1 MALPS
6 IHPDTIEE
14 IRAKVDIAEVVS
26 DYVVLKK
33 RGKDLLGLCPFHD
46 EKTPS
51 FTVSPTKQFYHCFG
65 CGAGGNAIKFLMEV
79 NKAPFAQVVMD
90 LAQRYQIPVKTLE
103 PERHEEIQRELS
115 LKEQLYEIVA
125 IAKDFYQYSLRQPE
139 GKIALDYVREQRQLT
154 EETIQIFGLGYA
166 PGGWDS
172 LYRYLVE
179 QKRYPIELVEKA
191 GLIKPRQSGNGHYD
205 QFRDR
210 LMIPI
215 HDAQGRAIAFG
226 SRTLTNE
233 EPKYL
238 NSPETPL
245 FDKGR
250 TLFALDK
257 AKQAIAKRDA
267 ALVVEGYFDAIAL
280 HAAGFQHAVA
290 SLGTAF
296 TQEQIK
302 QLLRYTDSKQIIFNF
317 DADKAGIKATQ
328 RTLTEIEPLIY
339 SGQAQVRILN
349 LPGGKDADEFL
360 RTEQGLEGY
369 QTALETA
376 PLWIDWQLAQI
387 FLGRDPSQADQLQG
401 VMKEVIRLV
410 AKIDNPS
417 FRSHYIARASE
428 LINHEDSHYKKQLEV
443 TILAQVNRFRK
454 AQSRNP
460 AATPEPEAIA
470 ISSQTISLAQAEE
483 LLLRIYLHSPAQRHS
498 IEALL
503 AEKELMFSLSHHR
516 WLWQQILETPP
527 EIKQN
532 RAHNQL
538 LGKML
543 DILTH
548 HPERMHLLGALLYL
562 TETTEIDVR
571 RATLNIR
578 GAIATLEYVNW
589 TQHRRYCK
597 EKWQSLDP
605 NHPDFVYYVREFEQ
619 ADRKLKA
626 IAQER
631 RFSNLE
637 IHHAET

>member
-296 TQEQIK
+296 TQDQIK

-401 VMKEVIRLV
+401 VLKEVIRLV

>member
-1 MALPS
+1 
-6 IHPDTIEE
+6 
-14 IRAKVDIAEVVS
+14 
-26 DYVVLKK
+26 
-33 RGKDLLGLCPFHD
+33 
-46 EKTPS
+46 
-51 FTVSPTKQFYHCFG
+51 
-65 CGAGGNAIKFLMEV
+65 
-79 NKAPFAQVVMD
+79 
-90 LAQRYQIPVKTLE
+90 
-103 PERHEEIQRELS
+103 
-115 LKEQLYEIVA
+115 
-125 IAKDFYQYSLRQPE
+125 
-139 GKIALDYVREQRQLT
+139 
-154 EETIQIFGLGYA
+154 
-166 PGGWDS
+166 
-172 LYRYLVE
+172 
-179 QKRYPIELVEKA
+179 
-191 GLIKPRQSGNGHYD
+191 
-205 QFRDR
+205 
-210 LMIPI
+210 
-215 HDAQGRAIAFG
+215 
-226 SRTLTNE
+226 
-233 EPKYL
+233 
-238 NSPETPL
+238 
-245 FDKGR
+245 
-250 TLFALDK
+250 
-257 AKQAIAKRDA
+257 
-267 ALVVEGYFDAIAL
+267 
-280 HAAGFQHAVA
+280 
-290 SLGTAF
+290 
-296 TQEQIK
+296 
-302 QLLRYTDSKQIIFNF
+302 
-317 DADKAGIKATQ
+317 
-328 RTLTEIEPLIY
+328 
-339 SGQAQVRILN
+339 
-349 LPGGKDADEFL
+349 
-360 RTEQGLEGY
+360 
-369 QTALETA
+369 
-376 PLWIDWQLAQI
+376 LAQI

-454 AQSRNP
+454 AQARNP

-532 RAHNQL
+532 HTHNQL

-548 HPERMHLLGALLYL
+548 HPERMHLLGSLLYL

-631 RFSNLE
+631 NFSNLD